1 MGSERTDT
9 PAIRRC
15 TERWWLAC
23 HPEPVRD
30 HGPGSEPVDET
41 TVVTTAAAAVPP
53 EQVWHTIVERTAD
66 WWGEPY
72 VAADAH
78 PMRMEARL
86 GGRLWAGD
94 AVDGQLH
101 GTVRAFDPPE
111 RLEIGGV
118 LVPGAY
124 AGSITLTVERT
135 SLGSEVRVE
144 QMARGRIDAAVEERI
159 STGWARLLARLT
171 ELAER

>member
-1 MGSERTDT
+1 VPGADEPT
-9 PAIRRC
+9 PG
-15 TERWWLAC
+15 
-23 HPEPVRD
+23 D
-30 HGPGSEPVDET
+30 DPGDET
-41 TVVTTAAAAVPP
+41 CVVITAPAAVPP
-53 EQVWHTIVERTAD
+53 EQVWHTLVERSAE

-72 VAADAH
+72 L
-78 PMRMEARL
+78 PPGSGTMRIEARL
-86 GGRLWAGD
+86 GGRVWAEGGRGEPAGD
-94 AVDGQLH
+94 LH

-111 RLEIGGV
+111 RLEVGGV
-118 LVPGAY
+118 LIPGAY
-124 AGSITLTVERT
+124 AGSVTVTVERT

>member
-1 MGSERTDT
+1 MADAD
-9 PAIRRC
+9 PA
-15 TERWWLAC
+15 
-23 HPEPVRD
+23 
-30 HGPGSEPVDET
+30 DET
-41 TVVTTAAAAVPP
+41 TVVATAAAAVPP
-53 EQVWHTIVERTAD
+53 EQVWHTIVERPAE

-72 VAADAH
+72 LA
-78 PMRMEARL
+78 PEEPSMRMEARL
-86 GGRLWAGD
+86 GGRVWAGGD
-94 AVDGQLH
+94 ADGELH

-124 AGSITLTVERT
+124 AGSITVTVERT

-144 QMARGRIDAAVEERI
+144 QMARGRVDAVVEERI

>member
-1 MGSERTDT
+1 MPT
-9 PAIRRC
+9 P
-15 TERWWLAC
+15 
-23 HPEPVRD
+23 D
-30 HGPGSEPVDET
+30 HDGVAPADPSDET

-53 EQVWHTIVERTAD
+53 EQVWHTIVERTAE
-66 WWGEPY
+66 WWTEPY
-72 VAADAH
+72 LAPDAGA
-78 PMRMEARL
+78 MRLEPYL
-86 GGRLWAGD
+86 GGRLWSDGD
-94 AVDGQLH
+94 QRH

-111 RLEIGGV
+111 RLEIGSV

-144 QMARGRIDAAVEERI
+144 QMARGRIDAAVEEQI
-159 STGWARLLARLT
+159 STGWAQLLARLT

>member
-1 MGSERTDT
+1 MFDGG
-9 PAIRRC
+9 PAGDP
-15 TERWWLAC
+15 A
-23 HPEPVRD
+23 
-30 HGPGSEPVDET
+30 DET

-53 EQVWHTIVERTAD
+53 EQVWHTIVDRTPD

-72 VAADAH
+72 LSPGDQA
-78 PMRMEARL
+78 MRMEPRL
-86 GGRLWAGD
+86 GGRVWAGG
-94 AVDGQLH
+94 ATSGELH

-171 ELAER
+171 DLAER

>member
-1 MGSERTDT
+1 M
-9 PAIRRC
+9 
-15 TERWWLAC
+15 
-23 HPEPVRD
+23 
-30 HGPGSEPVDET
+30 
-41 TVVTTAAAAVPP
+41 
-53 EQVWHTIVERTAD
+53 WHTIVERTAD

-72 VAADAH
+72 LSPDGHA
-78 PMRMEARL
+78 MRMEPRL
-86 GGRLWAGD
+86 GGRVWAGE
-94 AVDGQLH
+94 AADGHLH